1 MVDYDKILE
10 ELIAEARWE
19 IIEEMTYNMDPQEMS
34 FSKVW

>member
-10 ELIAEARWE
+10 ELIAEERWE